1 MNTLEAEDRIRS
13 IFPDESDIP
22 EEFILKD
29 PVIQKEYLVNGELRI
44 WEGPMQQ
51 VLSPL
56 HVKTP
61 SGIKQKVV
69 GSYPSLT
76 KKESIEALQA
86 AVRAYNHGN
95 GLWPSMTAHERI
107 GCIRDFLV
115 QVKSKENEIVKL
127 LMWEIGKTYDGS
139 LREFNRTVDFVDKII
154 YAIKDLSNT
163 SSGIIEEQGVIGKIR
178 HVPLGVVLCT
188 GPFNYPLFETFTTLI
203 PALIMGNTVILK
215 PPKIGILLH
224 SFMLNAF
231 QRSFPPGVVNTI
243 YGESSDLLP
252 FLISTGKIDCLAFIG
267 SGKVADMLKS
277 SHPKPHSLRSVIGLD
292 AKNPAIILPDSDID
306 LAVHECIRGSLAF
319 NGQRCTA
326 LKILFVHREIADIFL
341 CKCTEL
347 IGKLGF
353 GMPWEKDVFI
363 TPLPETDKTKY
374 LTELLKDAL
383 DCGARVMNMNGG
395 KVNKTFFYPALMY
408 PVSPEMRLYKEE
420 QFGPLIPVVPFDDI
434 NVPVEYIIQSRYGQ
448 QVSIFGN
455 DPYAIKD
462 LANILI
468 NQVCRVNI
476 NSKCQRGPDLFPFGG
491 RKDSGE
497 GSISVAD
504 MLKKFSMQAIVTAK
518 RTEENMEIITQ
529 IEKELKPAAMS
540 AEAVS

>member
-1 MNTLEAEDRIRS
+1 MSIEDRIRS
-13 IFPDESDIP
+13 IFPDEADVP
-22 EEFILKD
+22 EEFRLND

-44 WEGPMQQ
+44 WEGRMQE
-51 VLSPL
+51 VLTPL
-56 HVKTP
+56 YTKTL
-61 SGIKQKVV
+61 SGLRQKVA
-69 GSYPSLT
+69 GSYPWLT
-76 KKESIEALQA
+76 KKESLDALQA
-86 AVRAYNHGN
+86 AVQAYNNGK

-107 GCIRDFLV
+107 QRIEDFLV
-115 QVKSKENEIVKL
+115 QVNSNKKEIVKL
-127 LMWEIGKTYDGS
+127 LMWETGKTYDGS
-139 LREFNRTVDFVDKII
+139 LREFDRTVDYVNKII
-154 YAIKDLSNT
+154 SAMKDLSNI
-163 SSGIIEEQGVIGKIR
+163 SSGFISEQGITGQIR
-178 HVPLGVVLCT
+178 HMPLGVVLCM

-215 PPKIGILLH
+215 PPKLGILLH
-224 SFMLNAF
+224 YPMLTAF

-252 FLISTGKIDCLAFIG
+252 SLISTGKIDCLAFIG

-277 SHPKPHSLRSVIGLD
+277 RHPKPHRLRSVLGLE

-306 LAVHECIRGSLAF
+306 LTVHECLRGSLAF

-341 CKCTEL
+341 NKSAEL
-347 IGKLGF
+347 IGKLRF

-363 TPLPETDKTKY
+363 TPLPEPDKTKY
-374 LTELLKDAL
+374 LTELLEDAL
-383 DCGARVMNMNGG
+383 ERGARVMNVSGG
-395 KVNKTFFYPALMY
+395 TVNKTFFYPALIY
-408 PVSPEMRLYKEE
+408 PVNAEMRLYKEE

-434 NVPVEYIIQSRYGQ
+434 EVPVEYIIQSRYGQ

-455 DPYAIKD
+455 NPEAIAD

-497 GSISVAD
+497 GSLSVAD
-504 MLKKFSMQAIVTAK
+504 ALRMFSMQAIVTAK
-518 RTEENMEIITQ
+518 RTDKNMEIITK
-529 IEKELKPAAMS
+529 IEKDWKPGAMS
-540 AEAVS
+540 AEVAS